1 MKLLSSIQFLSLV
14 CLGVFTLLILG
25 AEPNN
30 PSNYSEDEMNRTL
43 ITLGS
48 FWVGLLVTFITS
60 TTIIYF
66 KNKRC

>member
-48 FWVGLLVTFITS
+48 FWIGLLIILITS
-60 TTIIYF
+60 TIII
-66 KNKRC
+66 KIKRG

>member
-30 PSNYSEDEMNRTL
+30 PANYSEAEMNKTL

-48 FWVGLLVTFITS
+48 FWIGLLIILITS
-60 TTIIYF
+60 TIII
-66 KNKRC
+66 KIKRG

>member
-30 PSNYSEDEMNRTL
+30 PSNYDEAEMKRVL

-48 FWVGLLVTFITS
+48 FWVGLFITFITS
-60 TTIIYF
+60 TIII
-66 KNKRC
+66 KIKS